1 MVFCP
6 VVPAGHQLPGA
17 ERASTATAEETDID
31 AVEVPLPGNDIL
43 KFSRGVTDLDA
54 VGKEGDSHIDSMVGD
69 PLRANCHSCSLRP
82 AGALWLPLLQFQK

>member
-1 MVFCP
+1 MVSCP
-6 VVPAGHQLPGA
+6 VVPAGRQLPGA

-54 VGKEGDSHIDSMVGD
+54 VGKEGDRDSTVGD
-69 PLRANCHSCSLRP
+69 PLSKLY
-82 AGALWLPLLQFQK
+82 ALWLPWLQLQK

>member
-1 MVFCP
+1 MLSCP
-6 VVPAGHQLPGA
+6 VVSAGRQLPGA

-54 VGKEGDSHIDSMVGD
+54 VGKEGDIDSTVGD
-69 PLRANCHSCSLRP
+69 PLSKLC
-82 AGALWLPLLQFQK
+82 ALWLPWLQLQK